1 MLFRSF
7 LLLTVSVALAG
18 TASATSRDRR
28 DDPSYDLP
36 VVVRGKTS
44 MRQAMGTSST
54 FSFKTFQRDGQQ
66 KPEPY
71 SYPEPDSNR

>member
-1 MLFRSF
+1 MLSRSV

-18 TASATSRDRR
+18 TAFAASPDRR

-36 VVVRGKTS
+36 VVVHGKTS
-44 MRQAMGTSST
+44 MRKAMGTNTT
-54 FSFKTFQRDGQQ
+54 FSFKMFQRDRQQ